1 MRTHQLQRSGILITA
16 LALSLGIAGCAGCGP
31 GGPLEVSWADT
42 AGSCSELYNFSWVLE
57 DQLAGMA
64 RPGTSHPLEEELAAL
79 QGCDIRLLVSLTT
92 TPTPVDPAV
101 APDLELLHLPVAD
114 FTAPTQEQLQTFVQR
129 AGAVIAGGHAVGVH
143 CAAGKGRTGTFL
155 AVYMVSQGMTADEAI
170 AHIRALRPGSIETEA
185 QEQAIK
191 LYYKELTT
199 SGDAAGE

>member
-1 MRTHQLQRSGILITA
+1 MRTRQLQKSSIFFTT
-16 LALSLGIAGCAGCGP
+16 LALSLGIVGCAGCGP

-64 RPGTSHPLEEELAAL
+64 RPGTSHPLDEELAAL
-79 QGCDIRLLVSLTT
+79 QACDITLLVSLTT

-129 AGAVIAGGHAVGVH
+129 ARAVIAGGHAAGVH

-155 AVYMVSQGMTADEAI
+155 AVYMVSQGMTAEEAI
-170 AHIRALRPGSIETEA
+170 DHIRALRPGSIETQA
-185 QEQAIK
+185 QEQAVK
-191 LYYKELTT
+191 LFYKELMTT
-199 SGDAAGE
+199 GSSAE